1 MKIYR
6 LTLLLIVVFTL
17 FSCKKDNDKPN
28 GKPKA
33 FASYEV
39 TDDIF
44 RLHGEKSTD
53 PDMNNLR
60 YKWTTTSGNI
70 TVINEQ
76 SSIAHFI
83 NPYLPA
89 DETVRILLTVSDG
102 ELQDTVSFIVD
113 IPATNKLER
122 WGLGTTLQ
130 KEASNNKDY
139 EWYLDQLNTG
149 TYSDINCGPTSV
161 TMAIKWFNQSSTLT
175 PADARNTYWP
185 NGGWWYTYDI
195 TNYLNNNGVYNGI
208 IELDSIGMLREQ
220 IDRGNIAILC
230 LDVFYIRFTDIP
242 SYHVNKYYMTTNQGC
257 GHFIVIKGYKVVDNK
272 TYYEVYDPNSWGI
285 TYADFT
291 LKGKDRYYLDEDLD
305 IATNIWWNYA
315 IIVSG
320 APIKGMNTV
329 DPSKIEH
336 KTGR

>member
-1 MKIYR
+1 
-6 LTLLLIVVFTL
+6 
-17 FSCKKDNDKPN
+17 
-28 GKPKA
+28 
-33 FASYEV
+33 
-39 TDDIF
+39 
-44 RLHGEKSTD
+44 
-53 PDMNNLR
+53 
-60 YKWTTTSGNI
+60 
-70 TVINEQ
+70 
-76 SSIAHFI
+76 
-83 NPYLPA
+83 
-89 DETVRILLTVSDG
+89 
-102 ELQDTVSFIVD
+102 
-113 IPATNKLER
+113 
-122 WGLGTTLQ
+122 
-130 KEASNNKDY
+130 
-139 EWYLDQLNTG
+139 
-149 TYSDINCGPTSV
+149 
-161 TMAIKWFNQSSTLT
+161 
-175 PADARNTYWP
+175 
-185 NGGWWYTYDI
+185 
-195 TNYLNNNGVYNGI
+195 
-208 IELDSIGMLREQ
+208 MLREQ